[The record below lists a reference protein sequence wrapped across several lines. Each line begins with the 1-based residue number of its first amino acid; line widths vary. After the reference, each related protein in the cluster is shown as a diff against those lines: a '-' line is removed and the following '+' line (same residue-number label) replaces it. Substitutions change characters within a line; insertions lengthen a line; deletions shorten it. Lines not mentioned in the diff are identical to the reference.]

1 MEAKYVTILWWYLP
15 YIGLESVTG
24 VHVFPHPEAPCL
36 LLPHTILLF
45 YLKIQFRRKSY
56 SMFAKKK
63 IQKCERYKKIVF
75 LGSFFFFSVSCV
87 LFAELPDLNSYFFTK
102 FENFDIIPSSFFSF
116 YLSFKDYIYT
126 FVGTHKVFLLTIVLF
141 PRIFLSFILDSLCYS
156 IFKFINIF
164 F

>member
-1 MEAKYVTILWWYLP
+1 MEAKYVTILWWFLP

-75 LGSFFFFSVSCV
+75 LGSFFFSVSCV
-87 LFAELPDLNSYFFTK
+87 LFAELLDLNSYFFHKIWK
-102 FENFDIIPSSFFSF
+102 FWHHSFQFFSF

-126 FVGTHKVFLLTIVLF
+126 FVGTHEVFLLTIVLF
-141 PRIFLSFILDSLCYS
+141 PSIFLSFILDSLYYS